1 MARKTTLTSTLY
13 RAARL
18 SATGRSIRTGHAG
31 RRAKNIVVGRAL
43 GRAGVWRRLWK

>member
-1 MARKTTLTSTLY
+1 MARRTLTGTLY

-18 SATGRSIRTGHAG
+18 SATGRAVRTGHAG

-43 GRAGVWRRLWK
+43 RRAGVWRRLWK